1 MIDLKVPYNKTNVTV
16 NPDNLYKLP
25 NYFGKKEKIMGG
37 TGSGT
42 WTRWPT
48 KPLVESA
55 LTLDLNQL
63 IRDGALHPGRI
74 VSGTLT
80 WTRSGQQIASIG
92 YEVDLTKSTSGSMR
106 LHYNAND
113 IPVDYRVPLAT
124 TRPHF
129 GGVRWWFICPL
140 TGCRA
145 YKLQLPSGSDKF
157 ASRQAFSL
165 AYGTQNEAPRH
176 RQLSKAQEIR
186 RRLGGSGSLF
196 DPFPDKP
203 KGMHWTTFLRLQETS
218 ERAANT
224 SLAAMARRLRIA
236 S

>member
-1 MIDLKVPYNKTNVTV
+1 
-16 NPDNLYKLP
+16 
-25 NYFGKKEKIMGG
+25 MGG
-37 TGSGT
+37 VGSGT
-42 WTRWPT
+42 WTRSAT

-55 LTLDLNQL
+55 LTFDLNQL

-113 IPVDYRVPLAT
+113 IPVDYRISLAT

-129 GGVRWWFICPL
+129 GGVRWWFICPV

-145 YKLQLPSGSDKF
+145 YRLFLPSGSDKF

-165 AYGTQNEAPRH
+165 AYGTQNATTGD

-196 DPFPDKP
+196 DPFPGKP
-203 KGMHWTTFLRLQETS
+203 TGMHWTMYWRLRETS